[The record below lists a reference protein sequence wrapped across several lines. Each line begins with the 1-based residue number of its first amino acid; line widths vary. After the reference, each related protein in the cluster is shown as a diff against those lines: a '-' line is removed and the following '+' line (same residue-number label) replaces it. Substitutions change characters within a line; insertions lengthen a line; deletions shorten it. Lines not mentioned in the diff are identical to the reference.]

1 MPRLFRFSDVDEYR
15 LIHGSNLEFTPLS
28 SEVSGKQA
36 VLSLPGFTISLIE
49 TFPRLV
55 DMQLAAHCTMVG
67 FPIDDGAPMRLNG
80 IEEEGIQVMIG
91 GASAVYSGIER
102 SARKLV
108 SIIFTPEIRDREWPV
123 PEQLFTVVQTTQ
135 AARSRLQQVALL
147 TLGTEIGAGNPVER
161 SAIARAMRESLLAAI
176 DPIFFEGGPARAGFR
191 ANPVSQYRIFQS
203 AEALISRDLGEPIY
217 SAELARQIGVSVRTL
232 QGVVQRY
239 RGMPL
244 HQYLRIRRLWLVRR
258 RLLAGAVS
266 VKATALAM
274 GFWHLGDFS
283 RSYRT
288 MFGEMPSETLSR
300 SK

>member
-1 MPRLFRFSDVDEYR
+1 MPRLFRFSDVDEFR
-15 LIHGSNLEFTPLS
+15 LVHGSSLEFTPLS

-36 VLSLPGFTISLIE
+36 VLSLPGFTITLLE

-67 FPIDDGAPMRLNG
+67 FPIDDGLPMRLNG
-80 IEEEGIQVMIG
+80 VEEEGIQVMIG
-91 GASAVYSGIER
+91 GAGAVYSGIER
-102 SARKLV
+102 SSRKLV
-108 SIIFTPEIRDREWPV
+108 SIVFTPEVRDREWPASDR
-123 PEQLFTVVQTTQ
+123 LFNVFQTTA
-135 AARSRLQQVALL
+135 AARNRLQQVALL
-147 TLGTEIGAGNPVER
+147 TLGTEVGAGDSFER
-161 SAIARAMRESLLAAI
+161 GTVARAIKESLLAAV
-176 DPIFFEGGPARAGFR
+176 DPIFFEGAPARTGFR
-191 ANPVSQYRIFQS
+191 ADPVSQYRIFQR

-217 SAELARQIGVSVRTL
+217 SAELARQLGVSVRTL

-288 MFGEMPSETLSR
+288 MFGETPSETLSR
-300 SK
+300 SR